1 MKNQSIFLVNS
12 THKTKTWWMF
22 LSVLVLVFIPFLLV
36 WLLCG
41 EFNLLN
47 NDWLIAKNASVWHG
61 TITAETDIAGLVEKL
76 IKFWNPTLGDMAD
89 KLRSAIGGNPISI
102 DSYKTFFDPVI
113 LAPLFGLL
121 AWAITYPM
129 LFNATKVSGLD
140 VLPFSSAVGFFMFI
154 LIITGLIDQWGQS
167 LLPVYWLLRIFITA
181 VSTFIIFIIAN
192 FFTNKYLASR
202 PYAADI
208 YFGYKTIDKANAL
221 AKQQLKENVDT
232 FKKQKDQDD
241 SFVEVEE
248 GK

>member
-1 MKNQSIFLVNS
+1 MKGQSIFLVNS

-22 LSVLVLVFIPFLLV
+22 LSVLVLVFIPFLIV

-47 NDWLIAKNASVWHG
+47 CDWLIAKNASVWHG
-61 TITAETDIAGLVEKL
+61 TITAETDIANLVEKL
-76 IKFWNPTLGDMAD
+76 IKFWNPTLGDMAS
-89 KLRSAIGGNPISI
+89 KLRDAIGGNPISI
-102 DSYKTFFDPVI
+102 DSYRAFFDPVI

-129 LFNATKVSGLD
+129 LFNVTKVSGLD
-140 VLPFSSAVGFFMFI
+140 VLPFSVSVGAFMFI
-154 LIITGLIDQWGQS
+154 LIITGLMDQWGQS
-167 LLPVYWLLRIFITA
+167 MMAVYWLVRIFITA
-181 VSTFIIFIIAN
+181 ICTFIVFIVAN
-192 FFTNKYLASR
+192 FFTNKYLANR

>member
-1 MKNQSIFLVNS
+1 MKSQSIFLVNS

-22 LSVLVLVFIPFLLV
+22 LSVLVLVFIPFLIV

-61 TITAETDIAGLVEKL
+61 VVPEDYASIAEKYG
-76 IKFWNPTLGDMAD
+76 KFF
-89 KLRSAIGGNPISI
+89 IGGQEALANELAKWVGDSKSI
-102 DSYKTFFDPVI
+102 DSAYTFFNPI
-113 LAPLFGLL
+113 MLAPLFGIL
-121 AWAITYPM
+121 AWSIGYPM
-129 LFNATKVSGLD
+129 IFNATKVSGLD

-154 LIITGLIDQWGQS
+154 LIITGLMDQWGQS
-167 LLPVYWLLRIFITA
+167 LLAVYWLVRIFITA
-181 VSTFIIFIIAN
+181 ISAFVIFLLVN
-192 FFTNKYLASR
+192 FLTNKYLANR

-208 YFGYKTIDKANAL
+208 YFGYKSIDKQNAI
-221 AKQQLKENVDT
+221 AKQQLKENLDT
-232 FKKQKDQDD
+232 FKKQKDQDE